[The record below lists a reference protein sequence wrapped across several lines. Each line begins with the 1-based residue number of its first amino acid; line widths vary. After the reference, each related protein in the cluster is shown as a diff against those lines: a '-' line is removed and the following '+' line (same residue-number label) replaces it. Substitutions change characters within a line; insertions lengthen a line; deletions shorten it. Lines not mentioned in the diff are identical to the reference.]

1 MKNVFAAAVGKQDLA
16 SRISN
21 QILALLDKGVRAWAQ
36 PWENGNTARIL
47 RPLRSNGAPYGGI
60 NTLMLWLA
68 AHEHGFTNPNW
79 MTYRQADALGAHVM
93 KGEHAT
99 PVVYAS
105 TITKNQLQEN
115 GENLERHIPFMN
127 WYKFFAAQQSDGLP
141 DKYYDKAP
149 SRLDPNERI
158 QRAEEFFA
166 STGAEIHHGGN
177 KAFYAMQPDY
187 IRMPEFGAFQDPES
201 YYATLAHE
209 ITHWTRHP
217 SRLAR
222 DFGRAKFGD
231 EGYAKEEIVAEIGS
245 AILCSELDL
254 TPEPR
259 EENASYIDHWKKLI
273 KGDKN
278 FILKAAAHAQR
289 AADFIISAHQA
300 PVVEQN
306 NEHEHHHEQEAAAS
320 DLQPGVSRALPRP
333 GM

>member
-1 MKNVFAAAVGKQDLA
+1 VKNIFAAVAGKQDLA
-16 SRISN
+16 SRFSN
-21 QILALLDKGVRAWAQ
+21 VILALLEKGVRAWTQ
-36 PWENGNTARIL
+36 PWENGNTGRIM

-68 AHEHGFTNPNW
+68 AREQGFTNPNW
-79 MTYRQADALGAHVM
+79 MTYRQADTLGAHVL
-93 KGEHAT
+93 KGERST
-99 PVVYAS
+99 PIIFAS
-105 TITKNQLQEN
+105 TKIKTREEN
-115 GENLERHIPFMN
+115 GEPVEYQIPFIKGYN
-127 WYKFFAAQQSDGLP
+127 VFNAHQIEGLP
-141 DKYYDKAP
+141 DKFYDPPPA
-149 SRLDPNERI
+149 RLDPAERI
-158 QRAEEFFA
+158 ARAEEFFA

-187 IRMPEFGAFQDPES
+187 IRMPAFESFKDPES
-201 YYATLAHE
+201 YYGCLAHE

-259 EENASYIDHWKKLI
+259 EENAAYIDHWKNLI

-278 FILKAAAHAQR
+278 FILKAASHAQR

-300 PVVEQN
+300 PVLEQN
-306 NEHEHHHEQEAAAS
+306 NEFHLEQESEAPELLPAA
-320 DLQPGVSRALPRP
+320 RALPKP

>member
-1 MKNVFAAAVGKQDLA
+1 MKEIFAAVAGKQDPA

-21 QILALLDKGVRAWAQ
+21 VILALLEKGVRAWTQ
-36 PWENGNTARIL
+36 PWENGNTGRIT

-68 AHEHGFTNPNW
+68 AHEQGFTNPNW
-79 MTYRQADALGAHVM
+79 MTLRQANALGGHVLR
-93 KGEHAT
+93 GEHGTPIIFAAT
-99 PVVYAS
+99 K
-105 TITKNQLQEN
+105 TKTREVN
-115 GENLERHIPFMN
+115 GEPVAYQIPFIKG
-127 WYKFFAAQQSDGLP
+127 YKVFNAHQITDLP
-141 DKYYDKAP
+141 EKYYDPPPA
-149 SRLDPNERI
+149 RLDPKERI
-158 QRAEEFFA
+158 EHAEEFFT
-166 STGAEIHHGGN
+166 STGATIHHGGN
-177 KAFYAMQPDY
+177 KAFYAMKPVGDY
-187 IRMPEFGAFQDPES
+187 IRMPDFGAFNDPES
-201 YYATLAHE
+201 YYSTLAHE

-259 EENASYIDHWKKLI
+259 EENAAYIDHWKNLI
-273 KGDKN
+273 KSDKN

-300 PVVEQN
+300 PVLEQN
-306 NEHEHHHEQEAAAS
+306 YELDREHDTEAP
-320 DLQPGVSRALPRP
+320 DLQPGVRQQPLRL
-333 GM
+333 GF